1 MPRRLNGILYRST
14 VGNQSVCVD
23 NMITLQHSQEAHGQ
37 VEKQG
42 GLLKT
47 IGGTK
52 VRMLRED
59 GGIRKLHAC

>member
-1 MPRRLNGILYRST
+1 MFQTAASLMYSWKGSPLTMLLFELDRDI
-14 VGNQSVCVD
+14 
-23 NMITLQHSQEAHGQ
+23 SQEALGQ

-47 IGGTK
+47 IGSTK

>member
-1 MPRRLNGILYRST
+1 MLLFELDRDI
-14 VGNQSVCVD
+14 
-23 NMITLQHSQEAHGQ
+23 SQEAHGQ